1 MQENYNTEFKQSWR
15 DEYLKTLCAFANT
28 HGGIL
33 YVSKDDDG
41 NVVGLDNDKKTLE
54 DLPNK
59 IRSKLGILAD
69 VQHHKTD
76 GKDYLSIE
84 ITAYPY
90 QPISYD
96 GRYYRRSGSTTQL
109 IDGTELE
116 HFLLSKHGRTWDT
129 VPIAHVASEDLS
141 LEVIHRFKTKVMQT
155 GRLTEIQNWDNH
167 LLLNKLHL
175 FAERGE
181 LTRAAILLFHNDPER
196 WIKGAFIKIAAFDTN
211 GELRFQDSVNGS
223 LIEQIDKT
231 LDLLKTKYLTYDISF
246 EGASRRERLRLPEIA
261 LRESLLNAIAH
272 KDYSDS
278 TPTQIKVYPHK
289 VVFWNAGRLPE
300 NWSIQTLWNGHHS
313 KPFNSLIADALLR
326 SGDIESIGSGYE
338 RIKRA
343 MREYQ
348 LPKPDITVLG
358 GLQISYISNLTA
370 WWLQQGLS
378 DDQIT
383 ILQFAYNNGRI
394 SNQQIQNLLSISSAT
409 AKRLLNELSPF
420 MQKHGERGRNVFYT
434 IKL

>member
-1 MQENYNTEFKQSWR
+1 
-15 DEYLKTLCAFANT
+15 
-28 HGGIL
+28 
-33 YVSKDDDG
+33 
-41 NVVGLDNDKKTLE
+41 
-54 DLPNK
+54 
-59 IRSKLGILAD
+59 
-69 VQHHKTD
+69 
-76 GKDYLSIE
+76 
-84 ITAYPY
+84 
-90 QPISYD
+90 
-96 GRYYRRSGSTTQL
+96 
-109 IDGTELE
+109 
-116 HFLLSKHGRTWDT
+116 
-129 VPIAHVASEDLS
+129 
-141 LEVIHRFKTKVMQT
+141 MQT

-272 KDYSDS
+272 KDYSDP

-289 VVFWNAGRLPE
+289 VAFWNAGRLPE

-338 RIKRA
+338 RIERA

-348 LPKPDITVLG
+348 LPKPDVTVLG